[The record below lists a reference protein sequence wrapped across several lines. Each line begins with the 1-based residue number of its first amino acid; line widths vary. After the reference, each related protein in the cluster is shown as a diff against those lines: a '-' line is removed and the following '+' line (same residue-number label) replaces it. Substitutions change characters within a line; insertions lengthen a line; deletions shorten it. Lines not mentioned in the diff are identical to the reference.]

1 MTEPRAL
8 IFDFNGVLLDD
19 EPIHNR
25 NLQTIFAEEG
35 IPLSLEEIRT
45 RCHGRGDWECFT
57 FLLEEAGRDFD
68 SSSIE
73 KLIANKSCHY
83 KQSISQ
89 HLPLV
94 PGVEAFLSHW
104 FGRVP
109 LALASGAL
117 LTEIEFVLERSG
129 LARFFTVMANTA
141 EAGIPKPDPAVY
153 NLALDRL
160 RQSSSADLQAGDCLV
175 FEDSAVG
182 MHAALA
188 AGMRCVGVATSAD
201 PGELQKAELVIH
213 DFLDPQLAR
222 LLEMR

>member
-19 EPIHNR
+19 EPIHNQ
-25 NLQTIFAEEG
+25 NLQTVFAEEG

-45 RCHGRGDWECFT
+45 RCHGRGDRECFT

-68 SSSIE
+68 NSSIE
-73 KLIANKSCHY
+73 KLIANKSRHY
-83 KQSISQ
+83 KQSIGR
-89 HLPLV
+89 HIPLV

-104 FGRVP
+104 FKRVP

-117 LTEIEFVLERSG
+117 LVEIEFVLERSG
-129 LARFFTVMANTA
+129 LTRFFAITANTA
-141 EAGIPKPDPAVY
+141 DVGIPKPDPAVY

-160 RQSSSADLQAGDCLV
+160 RQASSAGLQAGECLV

-188 AGMRCVGVATSAD
+188 AGMRCVGVATSAE
-201 PGELQKAELVIH
+201 PGELREAELVIR
-213 DFLDPQLAR
+213 DFLDPRLDR
-222 LLEMR
+222 LLE